1 MAVRYQNVQIF
12 LYPETPDTPL
22 SPALKNNTPTFLSRL
37 QNKMDVQAWT
47 KQQSANGAN
56 VQSNRPCRK
65 HAAALLGTAGFKN
78 EEFGCFG
85 PRLGDLQ
92 I

>member
-12 LYPETPDTPL
+12 LYPETPD
-22 SPALKNNTPTFLSRL
+22 TPTFLSRL

>member
-1 MAVRYQNVQIF
+1 
-12 LYPETPDTPL
+12 
-22 SPALKNNTPTFLSRL
+22 
-37 QNKMDVQAWT
+37 MDVQAWT
-47 KQQSANGAN
+47 EQQSANGAN